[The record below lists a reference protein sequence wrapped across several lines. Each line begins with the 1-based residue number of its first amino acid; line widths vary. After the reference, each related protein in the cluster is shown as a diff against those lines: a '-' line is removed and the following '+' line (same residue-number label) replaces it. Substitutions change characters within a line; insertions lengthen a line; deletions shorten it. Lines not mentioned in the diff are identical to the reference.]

1 MISVIRSAA
10 ECIIANEE
18 DRDTVLSRFEQAAN
32 SLETMSIEELVRSI
46 GIASEEIEQEMEVGK
61 VNILTMHRAK
71 GLTAE
76 AVIVVATEDQYIPGV
91 AKGEEIGDERRLLYV
106 SLTRARHHLFITYCD
121 KRIGQQSHT
130 GRDSGKVARSLTRFL
145 VDCPYT
151 PKDGRSFVSKYNGGA
166 TP

>member
-1 MISVIRSAA
+1 
-10 ECIIANEE
+10 
-18 DRDTVLSRFEQAAN
+18 
-32 SLETMSIEELVRSI
+32 
-46 GIASEEIEQEMEVGK
+46 
-61 VNILTMHRAK
+61 MHRAK

-121 KRIGQQSHT
+121 KRIGEQSHT

-151 PKDGRSFVSKYNGGA
+151 PKDGRSFVSKYNRGA